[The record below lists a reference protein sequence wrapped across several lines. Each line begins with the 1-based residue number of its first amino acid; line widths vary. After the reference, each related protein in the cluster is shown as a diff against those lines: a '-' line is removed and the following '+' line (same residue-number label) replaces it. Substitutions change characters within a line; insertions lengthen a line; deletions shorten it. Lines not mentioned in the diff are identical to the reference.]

1 VLVSKGIERV
11 IIPSEYPSSRVEL
24 ARASQPET
32 GYSSDIFHTHTL
44 VKIYCQANQ
53 RHHTPAN
60 PVWEMEQPITQKLGR
75 KDLPLIILGGV
86 DSFRGLDG
94 VSVGSVGTVQDV
106 LVVREPVPT
115 S

>member
-1 VLVSKGIERV
+1 
-11 IIPSEYPSSRVEL
+11 
-24 ARASQPET
+24 
-32 GYSSDIFHTHTL
+32 
-44 VKIYCQANQ
+44 
-53 RHHTPAN
+53 
-60 PVWEMEQPITQKLGR
+60 MEQPITQKLGR